1 MPPPSL
7 VGGSIAVLRARA
19 QTRVEM
25 AASMHLAEAL
35 VGDAA
40 ALAHQQLPAEQFL
53 ANLPVQLRSIRHVRI
68 AVKNETGLPIR
79 AMPPTDIAPR
89 ASAPRWFTELVA
101 PPVEIRNVPVVIN
114 GSKVGEVEI
123 VGEPGDEIAE
133 FWQNA
138 AAMAGTIVLLNVAM
152 VGILYVLFGRV
163 LGPLTA
169 LAGGLSDLKR
179 HSYDVRIPSPQARE
193 LAAITDHFNALASA
207 LETARAENLQLN
219 RQLITAQD
227 DERRRTALEL
237 HDEVGPCL
245 FGLKANASS
254 IASAAATLA
263 EKDKQVIADRLR
275 DTVAI
280 VDHLQAINR
289 TMLERL
295 RPMAL
300 GHVPLKDM
308 LGELVREQERR
319 HARISFSF
327 SAPDIERSYGDSI
340 DLTIYRCLQESLTNA
355 VRHAQAQHI
364 TIALHVEAE
373 RRLALTV
380 GDDGCGIHPG
390 KVAGFGMRGMQERV
404 EGLGGRYTIQS
415 EAGNGTCVRVTL
427 PLAEAGKRCVEFG
440 RAGRGRVMTSVLVID
455 DHPIVRQGC
464 RRMLEDLGVE
474 RIFEAPDAAS
484 GYKLCRRHRP
494 DVVIVDLAMQEN
506 GLGGLPLI
514 RRMRAHDPHLRII
527 VFSMHG
533 DPIIVAR
540 ALEAGAAGYV
550 LKDTSSE
557 DFLKAFRTVLSGSP
571 YLSHDLAMRVAL
583 INTQAHK
590 NPLSELT
597 PRELQTLSL
606 LAKGKPYGD
615 IAHELNVS
623 YKTVVNVSS
632 QLKHKLEVRNLPE
645 LIRAAVQLLETAG

>member
-1 MPPPSL
+1 MPPHGLWRGRSLRAQLLMIFVLIDAAALL
-7 VGGSIAVLRARA
+7 VGGSVAVLRARA

-25 AASMHLAEAL
+25 AASMRLAEAL

-53 ANLPVQLRSIRHVRI
+53 ANLPMQLRSIRHVRV
-68 AVKNETGLPIR
+68 AVKNETGIPIR
-79 AMPPTDIAPR
+79 PIPPTDTAAR

-101 PPVEIRNVPVVIN
+101 PPVEIRNVPVIIN

-138 AAMAGTIVLLNVAM
+138 AAMAGTIALLNVAM

-163 LGPLTA
+163 LGPLTT

-179 HSYDVRIPSPQARE
+179 HSYDVRMPNPQARE

-207 LETARAENLQLN
+207 LETARAENLRLN

-254 IASAAATLA
+254 IASAAATLPV
-263 EKDKQVIADRLR
+263 KDTLVIAERLR

-308 LGELVREQERR
+308 LAELVREQERR
-319 HARISFSF
+319 HAHISFRF
-327 SAPDIERSYGDSI
+327 GAPDIERSYGDSI

-364 TIALHVEAE
+364 TIELHVEAE

-380 GDDGCGIHPG
+380 RDDGCGIHPG

-404 EGLGGRYTIQS
+404 EGLGGRYAIES

-427 PLAEAGKRCVEFG
+427 PLAETANAAVNSD
-440 RAGRGRVMTSVLVID
+440 ARG
-455 DHPIVRQGC
+455 
-464 RRMLEDLGVE
+464 
-474 RIFEAPDAAS
+474 
-484 GYKLCRRHRP
+484 
-494 DVVIVDLAMQEN
+494 
-506 GLGGLPLI
+506 
-514 RRMRAHDPHLRII
+514 
-527 VFSMHG
+527 
-533 DPIIVAR
+533 
-540 ALEAGAAGYV
+540 EAG
-550 LKDTSSE
+550 S
-557 DFLKAFRTVLSGSP
+557 
-571 YLSHDLAMRVAL
+571 
-583 INTQAHK
+583 
-590 NPLSELT
+590 
-597 PRELQTLSL
+597 
-606 LAKGKPYGD
+606 
-615 IAHELNVS
+615 
-623 YKTVVNVSS
+623 
-632 QLKHKLEVRNLPE
+632 
-645 LIRAAVQLLETAG
+645 

>member
-1 MPPPSL
+1 MIFVLIDAAALL

-25 AASMHLAEAL
+25 AASIHLAEAL

-40 ALAHQQLPAEQFL
+40 ALAHQQLPAERFL

-79 AMPPTDIAPR
+79 AMPPTDIAAR

-138 AAMAGTIVLLNVAM
+138 AAIAGTIVLLNVAM

-179 HSYDVRIPSPQARE
+179 HSYDVRMPSPQARE

-207 LETARAENLQLN
+207 LETARAENLRLN

-319 HARISFSF
+319 HARYFVF
-327 SAPDIERSYGDSI
+327 LQRPGYRAQLWRLDRSHH
-340 DLTIYRCLQESLTNA
+340 LSLPARKPHECSPPRSGATHHHRASRRDGAA
-355 VRHAQAQHI
+355 V
-364 TIALHVEAE
+364 
-373 RRLALTV
+373 ALTV

-390 KVAGFGMRGMQERV
+390 KIAGFGMRGMQERV

-427 PLAEAGKRCVEFG
+427 PLAEAGNAAVNSD
-440 RAGRGRVMTSVLVID
+440 A
-455 DHPIVRQGC
+455 QG
-464 RRMLEDLGVE
+464 E
-474 RIFEAPDAAS
+474 AAS
-484 GYKLCRRHRP
+484 
-494 DVVIVDLAMQEN
+494 
-506 GLGGLPLI
+506 
-514 RRMRAHDPHLRII
+514 
-527 VFSMHG
+527 
-533 DPIIVAR
+533 
-540 ALEAGAAGYV
+540 
-550 LKDTSSE
+550 
-557 DFLKAFRTVLSGSP
+557 
-571 YLSHDLAMRVAL
+571 
-583 INTQAHK
+583 
-590 NPLSELT
+590 
-597 PRELQTLSL
+597 
-606 LAKGKPYGD
+606 
-615 IAHELNVS
+615 
-623 YKTVVNVSS
+623 
-632 QLKHKLEVRNLPE
+632 
-645 LIRAAVQLLETAG
+645 